1 MFRKG
6 FLLIWLVVASLTVTT
21 TVHAQEFPGMVTL
34 ECSGAVHTENSEKSS
49 PGDTDPGVM
58 HHHGCHSASHFLP
71 GDHAVSSLLALPT
84 DDYPTSRFAGHRVRH
99 AGPDLRPPI
108 V

>member
-1 MFRKG
+1 MLRKG

-34 ECSGAVHTENSEKSS
+34 ECSGAVHTENSEKTS
-49 PGDTDPGVM
+49 PGDTDSGVM
-58 HHHGCHSASHFLP
+58 HHHGCHSASHFLH
-71 GDHAVSSLLALPT
+71 GDYASAAVFELST
-84 DDYPTSRFAGHRVRH
+84 DDYPMSRFAGHRVRH

-108 V
+108 A